1 MDLEEYLAVAI
12 ARGRALVTL
21 PHPVLPGQVTP
32 VSIDPDFSLAEVSGG
47 QPEDPTAYYD
57 AISDIL
63 QAAVF
68 AGWDAEDLCG
78 VALADQRPERKEA
91 VGAGRER
98 AHGRLGDSLE
108 E

>member
-1 MDLEEYLAVAI
+1 M
-12 ARGRALVTL
+12 TL